1 MKMSR
6 FFTLFSI
13 ALLAAALAGCSG
25 KSPGTF
31 QGYVEGEYVYVASP
45 LGGALAK
52 LTVARG
58 DTVKPGQM
66 LFELERQSEAAA
78 LDQAEKNLAQAKASE
93 DMAQSTYQR
102 RKELRES
109 PSAVVSAEELDKAR
123 TDHDTAVAQ
132 VASQSAALDKAKWSF
147 DQKQQSAPTNAFVQD
162 TLYRQGEWVAAGN
175 PVISL
180 LPPDNLK
187 VRFFVPQEALP
198 QIKTGATAN
207 VTFDG
212 STKTYSA
219 TVNYISAQAEFTPP
233 VIYNRENRSKLVFMI
248 EAKFSLADAPELRPG
263 QPVDVTLGATGK

>member
-1 MKMSR
+1 MKTRR
-6 FFTLFSI
+6 FLIFSCLGFLV
-13 ALLAAALAGCSG
+13 AVLAGCSG
-25 KSPGTF
+25 RSPGTY

-52 LTVARG
+52 LAVARG
-58 DTVKPGQM
+58 DTVKAGQL

-132 VASQSAALDKAKWSF
+132 VASQSAALDKAQWSF

-175 PVISL
+175 PVIAL
-180 LPPDNLK
+180 LPPENLK

-198 QIKTGATAN
+198 RVKIGATAK

-212 STKTYSA
+212 GGKTYAA
-219 TVNYISAQAEFTPP
+219 TINYISTQSEYTPP
-233 VIYNRENRSKLVFMI
+233 VIFSRETRANLVFMI
-248 EAKFSLADAPELRPG
+248 EAKFSAADASDVRPG
-263 QPVDVTLGATGK
+263 QPVDVTLQ

>member
-1 MKMSR
+1 M
-6 FFTLFSI
+6 
-13 ALLAAALAGCSG
+13 LAGCSG
-25 KSPGTF
+25 KPPGTY

-45 LGGALAK
+45 LGGALNK

-58 DTVKPGQM
+58 DTVKAGQM

-78 LDQAEKNLAQAKASE
+78 LDQAQKNLAQATASR
-93 DMAQSTYQR
+93 DLAASNYQR

-109 PSAVVSAEELDKAR
+109 PSAVVSAEELDTAR
-123 TDHDTAVAQ
+123 ADRDTAEAQ
-132 VASQSAALDKAKWSF
+132 LASQAAALDKAKWSF
-147 DQKQQSAPTNAFVQD
+147 DQKQQAAPTNAFVQD

-175 PVISL
+175 PVIAL

-187 VRFFVPQEALP
+187 VRFFVPQEDLP
-198 QIKTGATAN
+198 KIKTGATAN

-212 STKTYSA
+212 TAKVYAA

-248 EAKFSLADAPELRPG
+248 EAKFSAADAPELRPG
-263 QPVDVTLGATGK
+263 QPVDVKLP